1 MSEALMQGGRLA
13 EQNLIRAPKQ
23 DRSQRTMDRIIDA
36 TLKLLDERDYDSI
49 TIADIART
57 AKTGTSSIY
66 ARFKDKRAILLAS
79 HQAVRARAVVRFE
92 ALCDPDRWVPHPL
105 QTAIESI
112 IEGLFHWYRDN
123 HNVMK
128 AALQLNDEMVYGEIA
143 LSLHAGVVRLSHLLQ
158 DRVPG
163 LDRRASLP
171 VANRIPRLTSAAFQQ
186 NATLSA
192 KT

>member
-23 DRSQRTMDRIIDA
+23 DRSQRTMDRISDA

-79 HQAVRARAVVRFE
+79 HQAVRARAVVRG
-92 ALCDPDRWVPHPL
+92 RKSGV
-105 QTAIESI
+105 
-112 IEGLFHWYRDN
+112 EGKR
-123 HNVMK
+123 
-128 AALQLNDEMVYGEIA
+128 
-143 LSLHAGVVRLSHLLQ
+143 
-158 DRVPG
+158 
-163 LDRRASLP
+163 
-171 VANRIPRLTSAAFQQ
+171 
-186 NATLSA
+186 
-192 KT
+192 